1 MEDVEKIRKN
11 LQSDMIVL
19 FILELIILVFNVV
32 NFSIVGII
40 ASAVI
45 AILLMTGYQKAKNRE
60 ESAWVIGVVV
70 GILMMLTILLGDII
84 DFLLG
89 LFVLTHS
96 LKYKKTF

>member
-1 MEDVEKIRKN
+1 MENVEKIRKN

-19 FILELIILVFNVV
+19 FVLELIILIFNVV
-32 NFSIVGII
+32 SFNVIGII

-45 AILLMTGYQKAKNRE
+45 AILLMVGYQKAKNHE
-60 ESAWVIGVVV
+60 ESAWGIGVVV
-70 GILMMLTILLGDII
+70 GIFMMLTILLGDII

-89 LFVLTHS
+89 LFVLLHS

>member
-1 MEDVEKIRKN
+1 MENMEKVRKN

-19 FILELIILVFNVV
+19 FVLELIILGFNVL
-32 NFSIVGII
+32 NFSITGII

-45 AILLMTGYQKAKNRE
+45 AILLMAGYQKAKNRE

-70 GILMMLTILLGDII
+70 GVLMMFTILLGDII

-89 LFVLTHS
+89 LFVLIHS